1 MSDETKL
8 TEAEANTEEQPAAES
23 QTEEDTPAPR
33 RESGG
38 ERTAG
43 GGRSGCRACGRG
55 CRRV

>member
-8 TEAEANTEEQPAAES
+8 NEAEEQPAAEA
-23 QTEEDTPAPR
+23 QTEEGYASAR

-43 GGRSGCRACGRG
+43 GSRSGCRACGRS